1 MQPTIGMITVGQSP
15 RDDIAP
21 AMSRILGPGIDIIQK
36 GALDGLS
43 DTEIKDLAPRSADDR
58 LCTRL
63 TDGRQVVVVK
73 EKILSLVQAR
83 IDELNQASVDL
94 IVLLCT
100 GHFPRFESRCLIVEA
115 QKIVDKS
122 LEALVDSRYTLG
134 IVVPLAEQV
143 DQARQSLSHLTPK
156 IHVAVASPYGPLEAV
171 EKAAAILYQNQVD
184 IVALHCMGFSSDHR
198 QVMCKITQKPVLVA
212 NSIVARTLA
221 ELLAR

>member
-1 MQPTIGMITVGQSP
+1 MKQKIGMITVGQSP

-21 AMSRILGPGIDIIQK
+21 AMSRILGPEIEILQK

-43 DTEIKDLAPRSADDR
+43 AAEIKGFMPGAAEAR

-63 TDGRQVVVVK
+63 VDGQQVVVVK

-83 IDELNQASVDL
+83 IDDLNQASVDL

-122 LEALVDSRYTLG
+122 LEALVDDRCTLG
-134 IVVPLAEQV
+134 IVVPLVEQM
-143 DQARQSLSHLTPK
+143 DQAQQSLSRLTPK
-156 IHVAVASPYGPLEAV
+156 IHVTVASPYGPLEALQ
-171 EKAAAILYQNQVD
+171 KAAAELYQNQVD
-184 IVALHCMGFSSDHR
+184 LVALHCMGFSSDHR
-198 QVMCKITQKPVLVA
+198 QVMRAATQKPVLVA

>member
-1 MQPTIGMITVGQSP
+1 MQPKIGMITVGQSP

-21 AMSRILGPGIDIIQK
+21 AMSRIIGPGIDIIQK

-43 DTEIKDLAPRSADDR
+43 DTEIKGFSPGPADDR

-83 IDELNQASVDL
+83 IDELNQAPVDL

-134 IVVPLAEQV
+134 IVVPLVEQV

-171 EKAAAILYQNQVD
+171 QKAATNLYQNQVD
-184 IVALHCMGFSSDHR
+184 IVAMHCMGFSSDHR
-198 QVMCKITQKPVLVA
+198 QVMCEITQKPVLVA

>member
-1 MQPTIGMITVGQSP
+1 MKQKIGMITVGQSP

-21 AMSRILGPGIDIIQK
+21 AMSRILGPGIEIIQK

-43 DTEIKDLAPRSADDR
+43 DTEIRGFMPGAAEVR

-63 TDGRQVVVVK
+63 ADGQQVVVVK
-73 EKILSLVQAR
+73 DKILSLVQAR
-83 IDELNQASVDL
+83 IDDLNQASVDL

-115 QKIVDKS
+115 QKVVDKC
-122 LEALVDSRYTLG
+122 LEALVDDRYTLG
-134 IVVPLAEQV
+134 IVVPLLEQM
-143 DQARQSLSHLTPK
+143 DQAQESLSHLTPK
-156 IHVAVASPYGPLEAV
+156 IRVAVASPYGPLETV
-171 EKAAAILYQNQVD
+171 HEAAAELYQDQVD
-184 IVALHCMGFSSDHR
+184 IVVLHCMGFSSDHR
-198 QVMCKITQKPVLVA
+198 QVMRAVTQKPVLVA

>member
-1 MQPTIGMITVGQSP
+1 MQTKIGMITVGQSP

-21 AMSRILGPGIDIIQK
+21 DMIRILGSGIEIIQK

-43 DTEIKDLAPRSADDR
+43 DSEIKALAPGPAEVR

-63 TDGRQVVVVK
+63 IDGRQVAVVK

-83 IDELNQASVDL
+83 IDELNQAPVEL

-122 LEALVDSRYTLG
+122 LEALVDDRYALG
-134 IVVPLAEQV
+134 IVVPLVEQM

-171 EKAAAILYQNQVD
+171 QKAAAKLYQNQVD
-184 IVALHCMGFSSDHR
+184 IVALHCMGFSNDHR
-198 QVMCKITQKPVLVA
+198 RVMCDITQKPVLVA

-221 ELLAR
+221 ELLSR

>member
-1 MQPTIGMITVGQSP
+1 MKQKIGMITVGQSP

-43 DTEIKDLAPRSADDR
+43 DTEIKGLAPEAAEVY

-63 TDGRQVVVVK
+63 TDGRQVVVAK
-73 EKILSLVQAR
+73 EKILSLVQSR

-122 LEALVDSRYTLG
+122 LDALVDERYTLG
-134 IVVPLAEQV
+134 IVVPLVEQM

-156 IHVAVASPYGPLEAV
+156 IQVAVASPYGPLEAV
-171 EKAAAILYQNQVD
+171 QKAAAELHQNQVD
-184 IVALHCMGFSSDHR
+184 LVALHCMGFSSDHR
-198 QVMCKITQKPVLVA
+198 QAMREITQKPVLVA

-221 ELLAR
+221 ELLSC

>member
-1 MQPTIGMITVGQSP
+1 MQTKIGMITVGQSP

-21 AMSRILGPGIDIIQK
+21 AMSRILGPEIEIIQK

-43 DTEIKDLAPRSADDR
+43 DTQIQGFAPEAAEVR

-63 TDGRQVVVVK
+63 ADGRQVVVVK
-73 EKILSLVQAR
+73 EKILSLVQDR
-83 IDELNQASVDL
+83 IDDLNQAAVDL

-122 LEALVDSRYTLG
+122 LEALVDDRYTLG
-134 IVVPLAEQV
+134 IVVPLAEQM
-143 DQARQSLSHLTPK
+143 DQARQSLSHLTPN
-156 IHVAVASPYGPLEAV
+156 IYVAVASPYGPVEAV
-171 EKAAAILYQNQVD
+171 RKAAAKLYQNQVD
-184 IVALHCMGFSSDHR
+184 LVALHCMGFSSDHR
-198 QVMCKITQKPVLVA
+198 QVMREIMQKPVLVA

-221 ELLAR
+221 ELLSH

>member
-1 MQPTIGMITVGQSP
+1 MQQKIGMITVGQSP

-21 AMSRILGPGIDIIQK
+21 AMSRIIGPQIEILQK

-43 DTEIKDLAPRSADDR
+43 DAEIKGLMPGAAEAR

-63 TDGRQVVVVK
+63 ADGQQVVVVK

-83 IDELNQASVDL
+83 IDDLNQASVDL

-100 GHFPRFESRCLIVEA
+100 GHFPHFESRCLIVEA

-122 LEALVDSRYTLG
+122 LEALADDRLTLG
-134 IVVPLAEQV
+134 IVVPLAEQK
-143 DQARQSLSHLTPK
+143 DQAQQSLSHLTPK

-171 EKAAAILYQNQVD
+171 HEVAAELHQNQVD
-184 IVALHCMGFSSDHR
+184 LVVMHCMGFSSNHR
-198 QVMCKITQKPVLVA
+198 QVMRAVTKKPVLVA

-221 ELLAR
+221 ELLAG

>member
-1 MQPTIGMITVGQSP
+1 MQPKIGMITVGQSP

-21 AMSRILGPGIDIIQK
+21 VMSRILGPGIEIIQK

-43 DTEIKDLAPRSADDR
+43 DTQIKDLAPEPAEVR

-100 GHFPRFESRCLIVEA
+100 GHFPRFESHCLIVEA

-122 LEALVDSRYTLG
+122 LEALVDDRYTLG
-134 IVVPLAEQV
+134 VVVPLAEQM
-143 DQARQSLSHLTPK
+143 DQARQSLCHLTPN
-156 IHVAVASPYGPLEAV
+156 IHVAVASPYGPMEAV
-171 EKAAAILYQNQVD
+171 QTAAVKLDQNQVD
-184 IVALHCMGFSSDHR
+184 IVALHCMGFSNDHR
-198 QVMCKITQKPVLVA
+198 QVMCKITRKPVLVA

-221 ELLAR
+221 ELLAC